1 MTSGELVI
9 DRKFCGPPDS
19 GNGGYVC
26 GVVAACLDGPAQ
38 VTLRR
43 PPPLDTPLT
52 VRRDAG
58 GSVRVEHQGRLVAE
72 AIAVSA
78 SASTARAISVSANA
92 ARAVIVSPDGSAI
105 VPDPVPV
112 DAAREGSAGSWLRIS
127 PERHPFPSCFV
138 CGPARP
144 DGLRIAP
151 GRVAGRDLS
160 AGIWCPAP
168 ELAGPDG
175 SMRPEFLWAALDCT
189 GGIGAFGND
198 PDGPPY
204 LLGRLAVRQVAPIQV
219 GEPHV
224 VTGWRL
230 GREGRKMLAGS
241 ALFTAGGDLAG
252 LGLAT
257 WIQLS

>member
-9 DRKFCGPPDS
+9 DRKFRGPPDS

-26 GVVAACLDGPAQ
+26 GVVAACLDSPAQ
-38 VTLRR
+38 VTLRQ

-72 AIAVSA
+72 ATPVSA
-78 SASTARAISVSANA
+78 SASTARAISVSANP

-105 VPDPVPV
+105 VPDPVPA
-112 DAAREGSAGSWLRIS
+112 DAARKASAGSWLRIS

-151 GRVAGRDLS
+151 GRLAGRDLS
-160 AGIWCPAP
+160 ADIWCPAP

-175 SMRPEFLWAALDCT
+175 SIRPEFLWAALDCT
-189 GGIGAFGND
+189 GGIGAFGDD